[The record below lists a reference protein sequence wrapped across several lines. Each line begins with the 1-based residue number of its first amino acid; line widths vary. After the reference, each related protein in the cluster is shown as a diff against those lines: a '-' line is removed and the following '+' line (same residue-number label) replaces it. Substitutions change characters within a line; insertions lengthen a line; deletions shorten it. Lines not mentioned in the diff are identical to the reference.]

1 MPIAAPPT
9 EAPPNGPVGAPVA
22 AVVVRAARLPAAPG
36 EAAYSVVRL
45 TPEALKARERL
56 DEALSQVPAAS
67 LFRRTSSAGANPTTQ
82 GLSLRAFAP
91 SGAGRALV
99 TLDGVPQNDPF
110 GGWVIWTALPP
121 EDIAAVNVV
130 RGAGA
135 GPYGAGALTGVVAL
149 EERAG
154 EPGAVLDLS
163 GGSLGY
169 RRAAGVAELGGPID
183 LALAGGVEH
192 DDGWIPV
199 RAGRGAA
206 DDALTLDSWTIAGRA
221 QTDIGRAVAA
231 VRAGAFAESRSAGLV
246 GAYSRAS
253 GNFASLTVVA
263 QPSADALG
271 WRLQGWYRGSNL
283 RNTSVSVAP
292 GRGSTTPA
300 NDQYDT
306 PAIGWGL
313 NGALRGTGA
322 AFDWE
327 VGADL
332 RAASGEDRERASFLS
347 GAFTKRRIAGGDTL
361 VAGAYVEADRRSG
374 PWLLSAG
381 GRLDYWS
388 ATDAH
393 RIEISIAT
401 GAVTLNDSSPDRHGV
416 LPTGRLGLRRTL
428 GQGFLGGGG
437 FLRAA
442 AYAGFRPPTLN
453 ELHRPFRVGNDI
465 TESNPAL
472 KPERL
477 YGAEAGA
484 GRDGAR
490 GGWSLTTFYNQ
501 LRDPVTNVTIGV
513 GPGTFPIA
521 GFVPAGGTLRQ
532 RQNAGRIDAYGLE
545 GEAHRQVSDT
555 IGVRAALAWTHARVD
570 GAAAA
575 PQLTGKAPAQAPRLT
590 LTAGADW
597 RPISALTLSTDLR
610 YESAR
615 FDDDLNSR
623 RLAAATT
630 VALQARWSVS
640 AHAELYVA
648 ADNLFDAAVPTAAA
662 ADGTF
667 SYGPPRT
674 VRVGVRLRE

>member
-1 MPIAAPPT
+1 V
-9 EAPPNGPVGAPVA
+9 E
-22 AVVVRAARLPAAPG
+22 AVVVRAARLPDAPG

-67 LFRRTSSAGANPTTQ
+67 LFRRTSSVGANPTTQ

-110 GGWVIWTALPP
+110 GGWVIWTALPS
-121 EDIAAVNVV
+121 EDIAAINVV

-135 GPYGAGALTGVVAL
+135 GPYGAGALTGDVRL

-154 EPGAVLDLS
+154 QPGLLLDLA
-163 GGSLGY
+163 GGSLGF
-169 RRAAGVAELGGPID
+169 RRAAGVMETGGAID
-183 LALAGGVEH
+183 LTLTGATEH

-199 RAGRGAA
+199 RVGRGAA
-206 DDALTLDSWTIAGRA
+206 DDALTLDAWTIAGRA
-221 QTDIGRAVAA
+221 QTDLGPAVAA
-231 VRAGAFAESRSAGLV
+231 VRAGAFSESRSAGLV
-246 GAYSRAS
+246 GANSRTS
-253 GNFASLTVVA
+253 GQFASVTLVA
-263 QPSADALG
+263 QPTATQLG
-271 WRLQGWYRGSNL
+271 WRLQGWVRGSNL

-292 GRGSTTPA
+292 GHVSDTPA

-306 PAIGWGL
+306 PALGWGL
-313 NGALRGTGA
+313 NGALRGQA
-322 AFDWE
+322 HAVDWE
-327 VGADL
+327 LGADL
-332 RAASGEDRERASFLS
+332 RAASGEDHEHASFLS
-347 GAFTKRRIAGGDTL
+347 GAFTKNRVTGGDTL
-361 VAGAYVEADRRSG
+361 VAGAYLEADRHQG
-374 PWLLSAG
+374 PWLFSAG

-388 ATDAH
+388 ATNAH
-393 RIEISIAT
+393 RVETSIAT
-401 GAVTLNDSSPDRHGV
+401 GAVTLNDLNPDRHGV
-416 LPTGRLGLRRTL
+416 LPTARAGVRRAI
-428 GQGFLGGGG
+428 GDDRG

-477 YGAEAGA
+477 YGVEAGA
-484 GRDGAR
+484 GQDGRR
-490 GGWSLTTFYNQ
+490 GGWSLTGFYNQ

-532 RQNAGRIDAYGLE
+532 RQNAGRINAYGLE
-545 GEAHRQVSDT
+545 GEGHWKLAEAVSVHAS
-555 IGVRAALAWTHARVD
+555 GAWTHARVD
-570 GAAAA
+570 GAATA
-575 PQLTGKAPAQAPRLT
+575 PQLTGKRPAEAPALT
-590 LTAGADW
+590 LLAGGDW
-597 RPISALTLSTDLR
+597 RPIGPITLTADLR

-615 FDDDLNSR
+615 FEDDINSR
-623 RLAAATT
+623 PLAAATT
-630 VALQARWSVS
+630 VALQARWTVS
-640 AHAELYVA
+640 SHAELYVA
-648 ADNLFDAAVPTAAA
+648 ADNLFDAAVQTAAA
-662 ADGTF
+662 ADGTL

-674 VRVGVRLRE
+674 VRVGLRLRQ